1 MQENKTLKNQEIYQE
16 DEIDLFELFQVIWN
30 NRFFIVKI
38 VFGITILT
46 AIISFILPKTYTS
59 ESVIVPVTKSSSGS
73 GLSANAAMAGL
84 PVGRDQATANVVA
97 VLNSNTLR
105 ERVVKDLN
113 LLDEILKD
121 KKNEFKRPYQEAG
134 IRLKNNIK
142 INEDKKNGTIKIE
155 VDWKDPDKAQKINES
170 IIKNLRQILNEKSF
184 TVAKMN
190 RIFYENELNKTLESL
205 KLAMNKL
212 NEYQKTKKVIMP
224 EQQLQ
229 SQLALNGSLI
239 SEKIELEGKLRNL
252 SNIYNPEAPQ
262 IKEIQTR
269 LAYINQKI
277 SEIEGEINTKSPIS
291 TEKTLE
297 ALPDYMQLYL
307 QVQQLKGKYEV
318 LAKLLEQS
326 RLDELKENLYVEV
339 IDNPTYPEK
348 PSKPKKKLMVA
359 MALVSSLFLAI
370 FIVFIREYIR
380 SRKMENQSAWIIFIF
395 KNICFGWEIIDFYRI

>member
-1 MQENKTLKNQEIYQE
+1 MQENKTLKNQEICQE
-16 DEIDLFELFQVIWN
+16 DEIDLFELFQIIWN
-30 NRFFIVKI
+30 NRFFIAKI
-38 VFGITILT
+38 VLGITILT

-59 ESVIVPVTKSSSGS
+59 ESVIVPITQSSSGS
-73 GLSANAAMAGL
+73 ALSAIAAMAGS
-84 PVGRDQATANVVA
+84 PAVRDQATANVVA

-121 KKNEFKRPYQEAG
+121 QKNKFKRPYQEAG

-142 INEDKKNGTIKIE
+142 INLDNKNGTIKIE
-155 VDWKDPDKAQKINES
+155 VDWKDPDIAQKINES

-190 RIFYENELNKTLESL
+190 RIFYENELNKTSESL

-224 EQQLQ
+224 EQRLQ
-229 SQLALNGSLI
+229 SQLALYGSLI
-239 SEKIELEGKLRNL
+239 SEKIALEGKLRNL

-326 RLDELKENLYVEV
+326 RLNELKENLYVEI

-359 MALVSSLFLAI
+359 VAFVSSLLLAI

-380 SRKMENQSAWIIFIF
+380 SRRIDNQSV
-395 KNICFGWEIIDFYRI
+395 

>member
-1 MQENKTLKNQEIYQE
+1 MQENKTLKNQEICQE
-16 DEIDLFELFQVIWN
+16 DEIDLLELFQIIWN
-30 NRFFIVKI
+30 NRFFIAKI
-38 VFGITILT
+38 VLGITILT

-73 GLSANAAMAGL
+73 GLSAIAAMAGL
-84 PVGRDQATANVVA
+84 PVGGDQATANVVA

-121 KKNEFKRPYQEAG
+121 KKSEFKRPYQEAG
-134 IRLKNNIK
+134 IRLKSNIK
-142 INEDKKNGTIKIE
+142 INEDKKTGTIKIG
-155 VDWKDPDKAQKINES
+155 VDWKDPDIAQKINES

-229 SQLALNGSLI
+229 SQLALYGSLI

-307 QVQQLKGKYEV
+307 QVQQLKNKQDV
-318 LAKLLEQS
+318 LAKLLDQS
-326 RLDELKENLYVEV
+326 RLEELKENLYVEV

-359 MALVSSLFLAI
+359 VAFISSLFLAI

-380 SRKMENQSAWIIFIF
+380 SRKMESQSV
-395 KNICFGWEIIDFYRI
+395 

>member
-1 MQENKTLKNQEIYQE
+1 MQENKALKNQEICQE
-16 DEIDLFELFQVIWN
+16 DEIDLFELFHIIWN
-30 NRFFIVKI
+30 NRFFIAKI

-73 GLSANAAMAGL
+73 GLSAIAAMAGL
-84 PVGRDQATANVVA
+84 PVGGDQATANVVA

-190 RIFYENELNKTLESL
+190 RVFYENELNKTLESL

-229 SQLALNGSLI
+229 SQLALYGSLI
-239 SEKIELEGKLRNL
+239 SEKIQLEGKLRNL

-262 IKEIQTR
+262 IREIQTR

-348 PSKPKKKLMVA
+348 PSKPKKKLIVVVA
-359 MALVSSLFLAI
+359 FVSSLFLAI
-370 FIVFIREYIR
+370 FIVFIREYVR
-380 SRKMENQSAWIIFIF
+380 SRRMEN
-395 KNICFGWEIIDFYRI
+395 

>member
-1 MQENKTLKNQEIYQE
+1 MQENKTLKNQEICKE
-16 DEIDLFELFQVIWN
+16 DEIDLFELFQIIWN
-30 NRFFIVKI
+30 NRFFIAKI
-38 VFGITILT
+38 VLGITILT

-73 GLSANAAMAGL
+73 GLSAIAALAGL
-84 PVGRDQATANVVA
+84 PVGGDQATANVVA

-134 IRLKNNIK
+134 IRLKDNIK

-155 VDWKDPDKAQKINES
+155 IDWKDPDIAQKINES

-229 SQLALNGSLI
+229 SQLALYGSLI

-318 LAKLLEQS
+318 LTKLLDQS

-359 MALVSSLFLAI
+359 VAFISSLFLAI

-380 SRKMENQSAWIIFIF
+380 NRRMES
-395 KNICFGWEIIDFYRI
+395 

>member
-1 MQENKTLKNQEIYQE
+1 MQENKTLRNQEICQE
-16 DEIDLFELFQVIWN
+16 DEIDLFELFQIVWN
-30 NRFFIVKI
+30 NRFFIAKI
-38 VFGITILT
+38 VLGITILT

-59 ESVIVPVTKSSSGS
+59 ESVIIPVKQHSSSS
-73 GLSANAAMAGL
+73 FLSDISALTNL
-84 PVGRDQATANVVA
+84 PEAEDQATVIAVA

-121 KKNEFKRPYQEAG
+121 QKNKFKRPYQEAG
-134 IRLKNNIK
+134 MRLKNNIK
-142 INEDKKNGTIKIE
+142 INEDKKKGTIKIE
-155 VDWKDPDKAQKINES
+155 VDWKDPDIAQKINES

-229 SQLALNGSLI
+229 SQLALYGSLI

-359 MALVSSLFLAI
+359 VAFVSSLFLAI
-370 FIVFIREYIR
+370 IIVFIREYIR
-380 SRKMENQSAWIIFIF
+380 NRRMESQS
-395 KNICFGWEIIDFYRI
+395 G

>member
-1 MQENKTLKNQEIYQE
+1 
-16 DEIDLFELFQVIWN
+16 
-30 NRFFIVKI
+30 
-38 VFGITILT
+38 
-46 AIISFILPKTYTS
+46 
-59 ESVIVPVTKSSSGS
+59 
-73 GLSANAAMAGL
+73 
-84 PVGRDQATANVVA
+84 
-97 VLNSNTLR
+97 
-105 ERVVKDLN
+105 
-113 LLDEILKD
+113 
-121 KKNEFKRPYQEAG
+121 
-134 IRLKNNIK
+134 
-142 INEDKKNGTIKIE
+142 
-155 VDWKDPDKAQKINES
+155 
-170 IIKNLRQILNEKSF
+170 
-184 TVAKMN
+184 MN

-229 SQLALNGSLI
+229 SQLALYGSLI

-318 LAKLLEQS
+318 LAKLLEQNS
-326 RLDELKENLYVEV
+326 LDELKENLYVEV

-359 MALVSSLFLAI
+359 LALISSLFLAI

-380 SRKMENQSAWIIFIF
+380 SRRIDNQSV
-395 KNICFGWEIIDFYRI
+395 

>member
-1 MQENKTLKNQEIYQE
+1 MQENKTLKNQEICQE
-16 DEIDLFELFQVIWN
+16 DEIDLFELFQIIWN
-30 NRFFIVKI
+30 NRFFIAKI
-38 VFGITILT
+38 VLGITILT

-73 GLSANAAMAGL
+73 GLSAIAAMAGL
-84 PVGRDQATANVVA
+84 PVGGDQATANVIA

-155 VDWKDPDKAQKINES
+155 VDWKDPDIAQKINES

-229 SQLALNGSLI
+229 SQLALYGSLI

-348 PSKPKKKLMVA
+348 PSKPKKKLMVIIA
-359 MALVSSLFLAI
+359 FVSSLFLAI
-370 FIVFIREYIR
+370 FIVFIREYVRI
-380 SRKMENQSAWIIFIF
+380 RKMENQSA
-395 KNICFGWEIIDFYRI
+395 

>member
-1 MQENKTLKNQEIYQE
+1 MQENKTLKNQEICQE
-16 DEIDLFELFQVIWN
+16 DEIDLFELFQIIWN
-30 NRFFIVKI
+30 NRFFIAKI
-38 VFGITILT
+38 VLGVTILT

-73 GLSANAAMAGL
+73 GLSAIDAMAGL
-84 PVGRDQATANVVA
+84 PVGGDQATANVVA

-134 IRLKNNIK
+134 ARLKNNIK
-142 INEDKKNGTIKIE
+142 INEDKKTGTIKIE
-155 VDWKDPDKAQKINES
+155 VDWKDPDLAQKMNES
-170 IIKNLRQILNEKSF
+170 IIKNLRHILNEKSF

-229 SQLALNGSLI
+229 SQLALYGSLI

-291 TEKTLE
+291 TE
-297 ALPDYMQLYL
+297 
-307 QVQQLKGKYEV
+307 
-318 LAKLLEQS
+318 
-326 RLDELKENLYVEV
+326 RL
-339 IDNPTYPEK
+339 
-348 PSKPKKKLMVA
+348 
-359 MALVSSLFLAI
+359 
-370 FIVFIREYIR
+370 
-380 SRKMENQSAWIIFIF
+380 
-395 KNICFGWEIIDFYRI
+395 

>member
-1 MQENKTLKNQEIYQE
+1 MQENKTLKNQEICQE
-16 DEIDLFELFQVIWN
+16 DEIDLFELFQIIWN
-30 NRFFIVKI
+30 NRFFIAKI
-38 VFGITILT
+38 VLGITILT

-73 GLSANAAMAGL
+73 GLSAIAAMAGL
-84 PVGRDQATANVVA
+84 PVGGDQATANVVA

-134 IRLKNNIK
+134 IRLKDNIK

-212 NEYQKTKKVIMP
+212 NEYQKIKKVIMP

-229 SQLALNGSLI
+229 SQLALYGSLI

-318 LAKLLEQS
+318 LAKLLEQN

-359 MALVSSLFLAI
+359 VAFVSSLFLAI
-370 FIVFIREYIR
+370 FIVFIRECIR
-380 SRKMENQSAWIIFIF
+380 SRRMES
-395 KNICFGWEIIDFYRI
+395 

>member
-1 MQENKTLKNQEIYQE
+1 MQENKMLKNQEIYQE
-16 DEIDLFELFQVIWN
+16 DEIDLFELFQIIWN
-30 NRFFIVKI
+30 NRFFIAKI

-73 GLSANAAMAGL
+73 GLSAIAAMVGL
-84 PVGRDQATANVVA
+84 PVSGDQATANVVA

-121 KKNEFKRPYQEAG
+121 KKNEFKRQYQEAG

-155 VDWKDPDKAQKINES
+155 VDWKDPDIAQKINES

-229 SQLALNGSLI
+229 SQLALYGSLI

-359 MALVSSLFLAI
+359 VAFISSLFLAI
-370 FIVFIREYIR
+370 FIMFIREYIR
-380 SRKMENQSAWIIFIF
+380 SRRIENQSA
-395 KNICFGWEIIDFYRI
+395 

>member
-1 MQENKTLKNQEIYQE
+1 MQENKTLKNQEICQE
-16 DEIDLFELFQVIWN
+16 DEIDLSELFQIIWN
-30 NRFFIVKI
+30 NRFFIAKI

-73 GLSANAAMAGL
+73 GLSAIAAMVGL
-84 PVGRDQATANVVA
+84 PAGGDQATANVVA

-105 ERVVKDLN
+105 EWVVKDLN

-155 VDWKDPDKAQKINES
+155 VDWKNPDIAQKINES

-229 SQLALNGSLI
+229 SQLALYGSLI

-348 PSKPKKKLMVA
+348 PSKPKKMLMVA
-359 MALVSSLFLAI
+359 VAFVSSLFLAI

-380 SRKMENQSAWIIFIF
+380 SRRMENQSV
-395 KNICFGWEIIDFYRI
+395 

>member
-1 MQENKTLKNQEIYQE
+1 MQENKTLKNQEICQE
-16 DEIDLFELFQVIWN
+16 DEIDLFELFQIIWN
-30 NRFFIVKI
+30 NRFFIAKI
-38 VFGITILT
+38 VLGITILT
-46 AIISFILPKTYTS
+46 AIISFILPRTYTS

-73 GLSANAAMAGL
+73 GLSAIAAMAGL
-84 PVGRDQATANVVA
+84 PVGGDQATANVVA

-134 IRLKNNIK
+134 IRLKDNIK

-155 VDWKDPDKAQKINES
+155 VDWKDPDIAQKINES

-229 SQLALNGSLI
+229 SQLALYGSLI

-359 MALVSSLFLAI
+359 VAFVSSLFLAI
-370 FIVFIREYIR
+370 FIVFIREYVR
-380 SRKMENQSAWIIFIF
+380 SRRMESQSI
-395 KNICFGWEIIDFYRI
+395 

>member
-1 MQENKTLKNQEIYQE
+1 MQENKTLKNQEICQE
-16 DEIDLFELFQVIWN
+16 DEIDLFELFQIIWN
-30 NRFFIVKI
+30 NRFFIAKI
-38 VFGITILT
+38 VLGITILT

-73 GLSANAAMAGL
+73 GLSAIAALAGL

-142 INEDKKNGTIKIE
+142 INEDKKNGTIKIG
-155 VDWKDPDKAQKINES
+155 VDWKDPDIAQKINES

-184 TVAKMN
+184 TAAKMN

-229 SQLALNGSLI
+229 SQLALYGSLI

-359 MALVSSLFLAI
+359 VAFISSLFLAI

-380 SRKMENQSAWIIFIF
+380 SRKMENQSV
-395 KNICFGWEIIDFYRI
+395 

>member
-16 DEIDLFELFQVIWN
+16 DEIDLFELFQIIWN
-30 NRFFIVKI
+30 NRFFIAKI

-73 GLSANAAMAGL
+73 GLSAIAAMAGL
-84 PVGRDQATANVVA
+84 PVEDQATANVVA

-121 KKNEFKRPYQEAG
+121 KKNEFKRQYQEAG

-155 VDWKDPDKAQKINES
+155 VDWKDPDIAQKINES

-224 EQQLQ
+224 EQRLQ
-229 SQLALNGSLI
+229 SQLALYGSLI
-239 SEKIELEGKLRNL
+239 SGKIELEGKLRNL

-359 MALVSSLFLAI
+359 LAFVSSLFLAI

-380 SRKMENQSAWIIFIF
+380 SRRMENQSA
-395 KNICFGWEIIDFYRI
+395 

>member
-1 MQENKTLKNQEIYQE
+1 MQENKTLKNQEICQE
-16 DEIDLFELFQVIWN
+16 DEIDLFELFQIIWN
-30 NRFFIVKI
+30 NRFFIAKI
-38 VFGITILT
+38 VLGITILT

-59 ESVIVPVTKSSSGS
+59 ESLIVPVTKSSSGS
-73 GLSANAAMAGL
+73 GLSAIAAMAGL
-84 PVGRDQATANVVA
+84 PVGGDQATANVVA

-134 IRLKNNIK
+134 IRLKDNIK

-155 VDWKDPDKAQKINES
+155 IDWKDPDIAQKINES

-229 SQLALNGSLI
+229 SQLALYGSLI

-359 MALVSSLFLAI
+359 VGFVSSSFLAI

-380 SRKMENQSAWIIFIF
+380 NRRMENQSA
-395 KNICFGWEIIDFYRI
+395 

>member
-1 MQENKTLKNQEIYQE
+1 MQENKTLKNQEICQE
-16 DEIDLFELFQVIWN
+16 DEIDLFELFQIIWN
-30 NRFFIVKI
+30 NRFFIAKI
-38 VFGITILT
+38 VLGITILT

-73 GLSANAAMAGL
+73 SLSAIAALVGL
-84 PVGRDQATANVVA
+84 PAVGGDQATANVVA

-134 IRLKNNIK
+134 IKLKDYIK

-229 SQLALNGSLI
+229 SQLALYGSLI
-239 SEKIELEGKLRNL
+239 SEKIELEGRLRNL

-269 LAYINQKI
+269 LSYINQKI

-348 PSKPKKKLMVA
+348 PSKPKKILMVTVA
-359 MALVSSLFLAI
+359 FISSLFLAI

-380 SRKMENQSAWIIFIF
+380 SRRMESRSI
-395 KNICFGWEIIDFYRI
+395 

>member
-16 DEIDLFELFQVIWN
+16 DEIDLFELFQIIWN
-30 NRFFIVKI
+30 NRFFIGKI
-38 VFGITILT
+38 VLGIAILT

-59 ESVIVPVTKSSSGS
+59 VSVIVPVTKSSSGS
-73 GLSANAAMAGL
+73 GLSAIAAMAGL
-84 PVGRDQATANVVA
+84 PVGGDQATANVVA

-134 IRLKNNIK
+134 IRLKDNIK

-155 VDWKDPDKAQKINES
+155 VDWKDADIAQKINES

-212 NEYQKTKKVIMP
+212 NEYQKSKKVIMP

-229 SQLALNGSLI
+229 SQLALYGSLI

-297 ALPDYMQLYL
+297 TLPDYMQLYL

-326 RLDELKENLYVEV
+326 RLDELKENLYVEI

-359 MALVSSLFLAI
+359 VAFVSSLFLAI

-380 SRKMENQSAWIIFIF
+380 GRRMENQSA
-395 KNICFGWEIIDFYRI
+395 

>member
-1 MQENKTLKNQEIYQE
+1 MQENKTLKNQEICKE
-16 DEIDLFELFQVIWN
+16 DEIDLFELFQIIWN
-30 NRFFIVKI
+30 NRFFIAKI
-38 VFGITILT
+38 VLGITILT

-73 GLSANAAMAGL
+73 GLLAIAAMAGL
-84 PVGRDQATANVVA
+84 PVGGDQATANVVA

-105 ERVVKDLN
+105 ERVIKDLN

-134 IRLKNNIK
+134 IRLKDSIK

-155 VDWKDPDKAQKINES
+155 IDWKDPDIAQKINES

-229 SQLALNGSLI
+229 SQLALYGSLI

-262 IKEIQTR
+262 IKAIQTR

-359 MALVSSLFLAI
+359 VVFVSSSFLAI

-380 SRKMENQSAWIIFIF
+380 NRRMENQSA
-395 KNICFGWEIIDFYRI
+395 

>member
-16 DEIDLFELFQVIWN
+16 DEIDLFELFQIIWN

-84 PVGRDQATANVVA
+84 PVGGDQATANVVA

-229 SQLALNGSLI
+229 SQLALYGSLI

-380 SRKMENQSAWIIFIF
+380 SRRKENQSAWVSY
-395 KNICFGWEIIDFYRI
+395 FYI

>member
-1 MQENKTLKNQEIYQE
+1 MQENKALKNQEICQE
-16 DEIDLFELFQVIWN
+16 DEIDLFELFQIIWN
-30 NRFFIVKI
+30 NRFFIAKI

-73 GLSANAAMAGL
+73 GLSAIAALAGL
-84 PVGRDQATANVVA
+84 PVGGDQATANVVA

-105 ERVVKDLN
+105 ERVIKDLN

-134 IRLKNNIK
+134 IRLKDNIK

-212 NEYQKTKKVIMP
+212 NEYQKIKKVIMP

-229 SQLALNGSLI
+229 SQLALYGSLI

-359 MALVSSLFLAI
+359 VAFASSLFLAI
-370 FIVFIREYIR
+370 FIVFIREYVR
-380 SRKMENQSAWIIFIF
+380 SRRMEN
-395 KNICFGWEIIDFYRI
+395 

>member
-16 DEIDLFELFQVIWN
+16 DEIDLFELFQIIWN
-30 NRFFIVKI
+30 NRFFNAKI

-73 GLSANAAMAGL
+73 GLSAIAAMAGL
-84 PVGRDQATANVVA
+84 PVGGDQATANVVA

-134 IRLKNNIK
+134 IRLKDNIK

-229 SQLALNGSLI
+229 SQLALYGSLI
-239 SEKIELEGKLRNL
+239 SEKIELEGKSRNL

-359 MALVSSLFLAI
+359 IAFVSSLFLAI

-380 SRKMENQSAWIIFIF
+380 SRKMENQSA
-395 KNICFGWEIIDFYRI
+395 

>member
-16 DEIDLFELFQVIWN
+16 DEIDLFELFQIIWN

-84 PVGRDQATANVVA
+84 PVGGDQATANVVA

-229 SQLALNGSLI
+229 SQLALYGSLI

-359 MALVSSLFLAI
+359 IAFVSSLFLAI

-380 SRKMENQSAWIIFIF
+380 SRRKENQSA
-395 KNICFGWEIIDFYRI
+395 

>member
-16 DEIDLFELFQVIWN
+16 DEIDLFELFQIIWN
-30 NRFFIVKI
+30 NRFFIAKI

-59 ESVIVPVTKSSSGS
+59 ESVIAPVTKSSSGS
-73 GLSANAAMAGL
+73 GLSAIAAMAGL
-84 PVGRDQATANVVA
+84 PVGGDQATANVVA

-121 KKNEFKRPYQEAG
+121 KKNEFKRPYQELG
-134 IRLKNNIK
+134 IRLKDSIK

-155 VDWKDPDKAQKINES
+155 VDWKDPDIAQKINES

-205 KLAMNKL
+205 KLTMNKL
-212 NEYQKTKKVIMP
+212 NEYQKTKKVFMP

-229 SQLALNGSLI
+229 SQLALYGSLI

-359 MALVSSLFLAI
+359 LAFVSSLFLAI

-380 SRKMENQSAWIIFIF
+380 SRRIENA
-395 KNICFGWEIIDFYRI
+395 

>member
-1 MQENKTLKNQEIYQE
+1 MQENKTLKNQEICQE
-16 DEIDLFELFQVIWN
+16 DEIDLFELFQIIWN
-30 NRFFIVKI
+30 NRFFIAKI

-59 ESVIVPVTKSSSGS
+59 ESVIVPVTKSSSSS
-73 GLSANAAMAGL
+73 GLSAIAAMAGL
-84 PVGRDQATANVVA
+84 PVGGDQATANVVA

-134 IRLKNNIK
+134 IRLKDSIK

-229 SQLALNGSLI
+229 SQLALYGSLI

-359 MALVSSLFLAI
+359 VAFVSSLFLAI
-370 FIVFIREYIR
+370 FIVFIREYVR
-380 SRKMENQSAWIIFIF
+380 SRRMESQSI
-395 KNICFGWEIIDFYRI
+395 

>member
-1 MQENKTLKNQEIYQE
+1 MQENKTPKNQEIYQE
-16 DEIDLFELFQVIWN
+16 DEIDLFELFQIIWN
-30 NRFFIVKI
+30 NRFFIAKI
-38 VFGITILT
+38 VLGITILT

-73 GLSANAAMAGL
+73 GLSAIAALAGL
-84 PVGRDQATANVVA
+84 PVGEDQATANVVA

-134 IRLKNNIK
+134 IRLKDNIK

-155 VDWKDPDKAQKINES
+155 VDWKDPDIAQKINES

-229 SQLALNGSLI
+229 SQLALYGSLI
-239 SEKIELEGKLRNL
+239 SEKVELEGKLRNL

-348 PSKPKKKLMVA
+348 PSKPKKMLTVA
-359 MALVSSLFLAI
+359 VAFVSSLFLAI
-370 FIVFIREYIR
+370 FIVFIREYVR
-380 SRKMENQSAWIIFIF
+380 SRRMESQSI
-395 KNICFGWEIIDFYRI
+395 

>member
-1 MQENKTLKNQEIYQE
+1 MQENKTLKTQEICQG
-16 DEIDLFELFQVIWN
+16 DEIDLFELFQIIWN
-30 NRFFIVKI
+30 NRFFIAKI
-38 VFGITILT
+38 VLGITILT
-46 AIISFILPKTYTS
+46 TIISFILPKTYTS

-73 GLSANAAMAGL
+73 SLSAIAALVGL
-84 PVGRDQATANVVA
+84 PAVGGDQATANVVA

-134 IRLKNNIK
+134 IRLKDNIK

-212 NEYQKTKKVIMP
+212 NEYQKTRKVIMP

-229 SQLALNGSLI
+229 SQLALYGSLI

-326 RLDELKENLYVEV
+326 KLDELKENLYVEV

-348 PSKPKKKLMVA
+348 PSKPKKILMVA
-359 MALVSSLFLAI
+359 VAFVSSLFLAI

-380 SRKMENQSAWIIFIF
+380 SRKMESQSI
-395 KNICFGWEIIDFYRI
+395 

>member
-1 MQENKTLKNQEIYQE
+1 MLKNQEICQE
-16 DEIDLFELFQVIWN
+16 DEIDLFELFQIIWN
-30 NRFFIVKI
+30 NRFFIAKI
-38 VFGITILT
+38 VLGITILT

-73 GLSANAAMAGL
+73 GLSAIAAMAGL
-84 PVGRDQATANVVA
+84 PVGGDQATANVVA

-121 KKNEFKRPYQEAG
+121 KKSEFKRPYQEAG
-134 IRLKNNIK
+134 IRLKSNIK
-142 INEDKKNGTIKIE
+142 INEDKKTGTIKIE
-155 VDWKDPDKAQKINES
+155 VDWKDPDIAQKINES

-229 SQLALNGSLI
+229 SQLALYGSLI

-318 LAKLLEQS
+318 LTKLLDQS

-359 MALVSSLFLAI
+359 VAFVSSLFLAI
-370 FIVFIREYIR
+370 FIVFIREYIK
-380 SRKMENQSAWIIFIF
+380 SRKMENQSV
-395 KNICFGWEIIDFYRI
+395 

>member
-1 MQENKTLKNQEIYQE
+1 MQENKTLKNQEICQE
-16 DEIDLFELFQVIWN
+16 DEIDLFELFQIIWN
-30 NRFFIVKI
+30 NRFFIAKI

-46 AIISFILPKTYTS
+46 AIISFTLSKTYTS

-73 GLSANAAMAGL
+73 GLSAIAAIAGL
-84 PVGRDQATANVVA
+84 PMYGDQATANVMA
-97 VLNSNTLR
+97 VLDSNTLR
-105 ERVVKDLN
+105 EMVIKDLN

-134 IRLKNNIK
+134 TRLKNNIK
-142 INEDKKNGTIKIE
+142 MNEDKKNGTIKIE

-184 TVAKMN
+184 TVAKMS

-212 NEYQKTKKVIMP
+212 NEYQKTKKAIMP

-229 SQLALNGSLI
+229 RQLTLYGSLI

-277 SEIEGEINTKSPIS
+277 SEIEGEINTKSPTSI
-291 TEKTLE
+291 EKTLE
-297 ALPDYMQLYL
+297 ALPDYTQLYL
-307 QVQQLKGKYEV
+307 QVQQLREKYEV

-348 PSKPKKKLMVA
+348 PSKPKKKLIVA
-359 MALVSSLFLAI
+359 VAFVSSLFLAI
-370 FIVFIREYIR
+370 FIVFVREYVR
-380 SRKMENQSAWIIFIF
+380 SRRMESQSV
-395 KNICFGWEIIDFYRI
+395 

>member
-1 MQENKTLKNQEIYQE
+1 MQENKTLKNQEICQE
-16 DEIDLFELFQVIWN
+16 DEIDLFELFQIIWN
-30 NRFFIVKI
+30 NRFFIAKI
-38 VFGITILT
+38 VLGITILT

-59 ESVIVPVTKSSSGS
+59 ESVIVPITQSSSGS
-73 GLSANAAMAGL
+73 SLSAIAALAGL
-84 PVGRDQATANVVA
+84 PVGGDQATANVVA

-155 VDWKDPDKAQKINES
+155 IDWKDPDIAQKINES

-229 SQLALNGSLI
+229 SQLALYGSLI

-339 IDNPTYPEK
+339 IDNPAYPEK
-348 PSKPKKKLMVA
+348 PSRPKKKLMVA
-359 MALVSSLFLAI
+359 LAFVSSLFLAI
-370 FIVFIREYIR
+370 FIVFIREYVR
-380 SRKMENQSAWIIFIF
+380 SRKMENQSI
-395 KNICFGWEIIDFYRI
+395 

>member
-16 DEIDLFELFQVIWN
+16 DEIDLFELFQIIWN

-84 PVGRDQATANVVA
+84 PVGGDQATANVVA

-229 SQLALNGSLI
+229 SQLALYGSLI

-380 SRKMENQSAWIIFIF
+380 SRRKENQSA
-395 KNICFGWEIIDFYRI
+395 